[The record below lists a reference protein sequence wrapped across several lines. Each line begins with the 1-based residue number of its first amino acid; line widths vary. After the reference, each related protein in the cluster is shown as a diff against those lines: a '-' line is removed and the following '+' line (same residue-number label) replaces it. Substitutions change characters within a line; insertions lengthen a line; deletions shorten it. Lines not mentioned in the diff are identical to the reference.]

1 MEDVRATG
9 VVPISSAG
17 LKMAAG
23 ATKSRIESVI
33 RRLLRP
39 ARATDWAMG
48 IFDSD
53 FDLIEFDVSR
63 ATVDRKHAL
72 EMLYT
77 LPLPESRGC
86 VTFSGAAARSEDG
99 STGLGA
105 AAAIGPERSAAL
117 VLMRGQAS
125 NPAWLQLADAVEKSV
140 GRIADLLAADSLM
153 GTDERRAPTASPT
166 GHFGFFLLTQD
177 LEVEFEW
184 HSTSAAH
191 ASLAELVAPR
201 KSRLPLFLQRA
212 VRRLTLSWNFSR
224 IGTCVAGVA
233 YPIPGI
239 ALRVV
244 PMRGAGVL
252 IGVFLEEQAL
262 GHPLEHAAALYRIS
276 PREREVLHALL
287 DGHSVADIATTLN
300 LAESTVNDHIARMIV
315 KTNASNRIEMAATL
329 LGWPAVRSGLTRR
342 DGVARLSIDD
352 KRPAF
357 GGDGQSR
364 RVRSPWRHNVS

>member
-1 MEDVRATG
+1 MEDVRTAG
-9 VVPISSAG
+9 VVPISSTG

-33 RRLLRP
+33 RRLVRP
-39 ARATDWAMG
+39 AKATDWALG

-63 ATVDRKHAL
+63 ASVDKRRAL

-86 VTFSGAAARSEDG
+86 VTFTGAASRAEDG

-105 AAAIGPERSAAL
+105 ASAIGPERSAAL

-140 GRIADLLAADSLM
+140 GRIADLLAADYAL
-153 GTDERRAPTASPT
+153 GGDERRAPLPSPT
-166 GHFGFFLLTQD
+166 GHFAFFVLSQD
-177 LEVEFEW
+177 LEIEFDW
-184 HSTSAAH
+184 HSADAAH
-191 ASLAELVAPR
+191 ASLTELVSPR
-201 KSRLPLFLQRA
+201 RNRLPLFLQRA

-224 IGTCVAGVA
+224 IGTCAAGIA

-252 IGVFLEEQAL
+252 IGVFLEEHAAR
-262 GHPLEHAAALYRIS
+262 HPLEHAAALYRIS

-287 DGHSVADIATTLN
+287 DGQSVADIAMALN

-329 LGWPAVRSGLTRR
+329 LGWPAVRSGLARR
-342 DGVARLSIDD
+342 DGAQRRSTEG
-352 KRPAF
+352 KTPAAA
-357 GGDGQSR
+357 GEGESR
-364 RVRSPWRHNVS
+364 RVRSPWRHNVG

>member
-23 ATKSRIESVI
+23 ATKSRIESAI

-63 ATVDRKHAL
+63 SSVDRKRAL

-86 VTFSGAAARSEDG
+86 VTFSGAAARTEDG

-125 NPAWLQLADAVEKSV
+125 NPAWLQLADAIEKSV

-153 GTDERRAPTASPT
+153 GADERRAPLASPT
-166 GHFGFFLLTQD
+166 GHFGFFLLSQD

-184 HSTSAAH
+184 HSTDATH
-191 ASLAELVAPR
+191 ASLVDLVAPR
-201 KSRLPLFLQRA
+201 KNRLPLFLQRA

-224 IGTCVAGVA
+224 IGTCLAGIA

-244 PMRGAGVL
+244 PMRGPGVL
-252 IGVFLEEQAL
+252 IGVFLEEHAL

-287 DGHSVADIATTLN
+287 DGHSVADIATALN

-329 LGWPAVRSGLTRR
+329 LGWPAVRSGLARQ
-342 DGVARLSIDD
+342 DGAARFSSDV
-352 KRPAF
+352 KAPAF

>member
-1 MEDVRATG
+1 MEDGRTNG

-33 RRLLRP
+33 RRLVRP
-39 ARATDWAMG
+39 ARATDWALG
-48 IFDSD
+48 IFDA
-53 FDLIEFDVSR
+53 DLDLVEFDVSR
-63 ATVDRKHAL
+63 PSVDRRRAL

-77 LPLPESRGC
+77 LPLPESHGC
-86 VTFSGAAARSEDG
+86 VTFSGAASRSDDG

-105 AAAIGPERSAAL
+105 AAPIGSARSAAL

-140 GRIADLLAADSLM
+140 GRIADLLAADSVV
-153 GTDERRAPTASPT
+153 GADERRVPPSSTM
-166 GHFGFFLLTQD
+166 GHFGFFLLSQD

-184 HSTSAAH
+184 HSPDAAH
-191 ASLAELVAPR
+191 ATLAELVAPR
-201 KSRLPLFLQRA
+201 RSRLPLFLQRA

-224 IGTCVAGVA
+224 IGTCSAGMA
-233 YPIPGI
+233 YPIPGV

-252 IGVFLEEQAL
+252 IGVFLEEHA
-262 GHPLEHAAALYRIS
+262 GRHPLEHAAALYRIS

-287 DGHSVADIATTLN
+287 DGQSVADIAMALS

-329 LGWPAVRSGLTRR
+329 LGWPAVRSGFASR
-342 DGVARLSIDD
+342 DGAQRLTADSKTPVI
-352 KRPAF
+352 A
-357 GGDGQSR
+357 GAGESR
-364 RVRSPWRHNVS
+364 RVRSPWRHNVG